1 MTRQRSKRSM
11 HEQAR
16 REHEQLRE
24 RLKSVHHQLEL
35 HQVPLAE
42 MERLLNEFRGRL
54 EAHFH
59 SEEQDGFFDQV
70 VSRAPQLSRQ
80 AESLSHEHGELLQA
94 LDSLIGLAGCDT
106 GDPQCWRVLTLRFE
120 DFMKQLM
127 HHESE
132 ENGMLQEAYVDDL
145 GTKD

>member
-1 MTRQRSKRSM
+1 MTTHVSKRSAY
-11 HEQAR
+11 EQAR

-24 RLKSVHHQLEL
+24 RLKFLHHQLEL
-35 HQVPLAE
+35 RQVPLAE

-54 EAHFH
+54 ESHFH
-59 SEEQDGFFDQV
+59 SEEHEGFFDQV

-80 AESLSHEHGELLQA
+80 ADSLSHEHVELLQG

-106 GDPQCWRVLTLRFE
+106 DQPQCWRVLTLRFE

-132 ENGMLQEAYVDDL
+132 ENGMLQEAYSDDL